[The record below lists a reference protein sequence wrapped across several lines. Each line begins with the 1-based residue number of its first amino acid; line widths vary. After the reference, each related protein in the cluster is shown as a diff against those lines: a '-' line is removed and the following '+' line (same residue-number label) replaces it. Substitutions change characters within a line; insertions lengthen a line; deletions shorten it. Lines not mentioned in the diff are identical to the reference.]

1 MSQEN
6 KGDKKDTCQSTLILT
21 KIFQYLFVHQ
31 MENPQKPSAKVK
43 ITREGMQTTLENRKK
58 VIAKSPRNAFKKK
71 NIAKEGGASG
81 LGVKRE

>member
-31 MENPQKPSAKVK
+31 KGSPQKPLAKMK
-43 ITREGMQTTLENRKK
+43 INGEEMQTTLENRKK
-58 VIAKSPRNAFKKK
+58 VIT
-71 NIAKEGGASG
+71 
-81 LGVKRE
+81 